1 MEIKMQAI
9 KFDASDKL
17 EAYVEKKVS
26 KIEKLFDQILTAE
39 VYLKIVKP
47 ETADNK
53 EASIK
58 LIAPN
63 VNFFASKVADS
74 FEQAIDECIDALER
88 QIQKQKSRK

>member
-63 VNFFASKVADS
+63 LNFFASKVADS